1 MKLVSSGDYFSAL
14 RVACTHLGPLA
25 TNDPSLLKQL
35 KETLLALLLP
45 KEDILGKGFPI
56 NALANSLQVW
66 SNLLIMK
73 PSISDLTFGGWDIG
87 LKIV

>member
-1 MKLVSSGDYFSAL
+1 MKLVSSGDYSSAL

-25 TNDPSLLKQL
+25 ANDPSLLKQL

-45 KEDILGKGFPI
+45 NEDILGKGFPI

-66 SNLLIMK
+66 GNLPNEMPLYSNRQMLYFT
-73 PSISDLTFGGWDIG
+73 DH
-87 LKIV
+87 